1 MAAGDRASQVVENRL
16 LARLKLRQLK
26 LLITVGEQRNI
37 LRAATLLNVAQP
49 AATKMIRDLEATLG
63 MQLFER
69 SSRGVTPT
77 LYGEVI
83 IRHAKLILAQVR
95 HASEELL
102 SLREGTT
109 GKIAVGTLLAASPS
123 LLPRSIVAL
132 KRERPGI
139 TVSVVE
145 GTNDKLMPMLRV
157 GDLDLVVGR
166 LPEYREREGLV
177 QEVLYDEPVS
187 IVVRR
192 GHPLTELATVR
203 LADLGDQEW
212 IMPPPE
218 TSLRRQ
224 LEQSF
229 RRAKLELP
237 SRAVE
242 SVSILANFT
251 ILKETDM
258 VAALPYQVVDS
269 QPELVRLPVDFDIGY
284 GAIGVTLRQGTDR
297 SPATNYFLAVLKRVA
312 EESAADHPTTNLPP
326 VTGGGL
332 EVAS

>member
-1 MAAGDRASQVVENRL
+1 MAVGDATPQVVENRL

-77 LYGEVI
+77 LYGDVI

-109 GKIAVGTLLAASPS
+109 GKIAVGTLLAAAPS
-123 LLPRSIVAL
+123 LLPHSIVAL

-139 TVSVVE
+139 TVSVIE

-177 QEVLYDEPVS
+177 QEMLYDEPVS
-187 IVVRR
+187 IVVRK
-192 GHPLTELATVR
+192 GHPLTELPVVK
-203 LADLGDQEW
+203 LSDLQKQDW

-224 LEQSF
+224 LEEAF
-229 RRAKLELP
+229 RKARLELP
-237 SRAVE
+237 VRAVE
-242 SVSILANFT
+242 SVSILANYT
-251 ILKETDM
+251 ILRETDM
-258 VAALPYQVVDS
+258 VAAVPYQVADS
-269 QPELVRLPVDFDIGY
+269 QLDLVRLPVNLDIGY
-284 GAIGVTLRQGTDR
+284 GPIGVTLRSGVDR
-297 SPATNYFLAVLKRVA
+297 SPATNYFVAVLKRVA
-312 EESAADHPTTNLPP
+312 AQSVIDHAEAIEPIR
-326 VTGGGL
+326 
-332 EVAS
+332 

>member
-1 MAAGDRASQVVENRL
+1 MAASERSTQVVENRL

-26 LLITVGEQRNI
+26 LLIAVGEQRNI

-49 AATKMIRDLEATLG
+49 AATKMIRDLEATLD

-77 LYGEVI
+77 LYGDVI
-83 IRHAKLILAQVR
+83 IRHAKLILSQVR

-109 GKIAVGTLLAASPS
+109 GKIAVGTLLAAAPS

-139 TVSVVE
+139 TVSLVE

-166 LPEYREREGLV
+166 LPEFREREGLV
-177 QEVLYDEPVS
+177 QEVLYEEPVS
-187 IVVRR
+187 IVVRK
-192 GHPLTELATVR
+192 GHPLAELSVVK
-203 LADLGDQEW
+203 LADLQAQEW

-229 RRAKLELP
+229 RKAKLELP
-237 SRAVE
+237 VRAVE
-242 SVSILANFT
+242 SVSILANYT
-251 ILKETDM
+251 ILRETDM
-258 VAALPYQVVDS
+258 VAAVPYQVADA
-269 QPELVRLPVDFDIGY
+269 QPDLVRLPVNFDIGY
-284 GAIGVTLRQGTDR
+284 GPIGVTLRSGGDT
-297 SPATNYFLAVLKRVA
+297 SPATNYFLAMLRRVA
-312 EESAADHPTTNLPP
+312 AESVADLEAAK
-326 VTGGGL
+326 
-332 EVAS
+332 

>member
-1 MAAGDRASQVVENRL
+1 MTADRSSQLVESRL

-26 LLITVGEQRNI
+26 LLIEIGEQRNI
-37 LRAATLLNVAQP
+37 LRAATLMNVAQP
-49 AATKMIRDLEATLG
+49 AATKMIRDLEDALG
-63 MQLFER
+63 MRLFDR
-69 SSRGVTPT
+69 SSRGVAPT
-77 LYGEVI
+77 LYGDVI
-83 IRHAKLILAQVR
+83 IRHAKLIVAQVR
-95 HASEELL
+95 HASDELL

-109 GKIAVGTLLAASPS
+109 GKIAVGTLLAAAPS

-132 KRERPGI
+132 KAERPGI
-139 TVSVVE
+139 TVTVVE

-166 LPEYREREGLV
+166 LPEYREREGLT
-177 QEVLYDEPVS
+177 QEALYDEPVS

-192 GHPLTELATVR
+192 GHPLTKLSVVR
-203 LADLGDQEW
+203 LADVQAQQW

-224 LEQSF
+224 LEERF
-229 RRAKLELP
+229 RKARLELP
-237 SRAVE
+237 AKAVE

-269 QPELVRLPVDFDIGY
+269 QPDLVRLPVNFDIGF
-284 GAIGVTLRQGTDR
+284 GAIGVTLRQGAEQP
-297 SPATNYFLAVLKRVA
+297 PATRYFLAVLKRIA
-312 EESAADHPTTNLPP
+312 AQSAADHLPRN
-326 VTGGGL
+326 
-332 EVAS
+332 

>member
-1 MAAGDRASQVVENRL
+1 MSGNDRSMQIVENRL

-26 LLITVGEQRNI
+26 LLIAVGEQRNI

-49 AATKMIRDLEATLG
+49 AATKMIRDLETTLG

-69 SSRGVTPT
+69 SSRGVAPT
-77 LYGEVI
+77 LYGDVV
-83 IRHAKLILAQVR
+83 IRHAKLILSQVR

-109 GKIAVGTLLAASPS
+109 GKIAVGTLLAAAPV

-166 LPEYREREGLV
+166 LPEFREREGLV
-177 QEVLYDEPVS
+177 QQVLYEEPVS
-187 IVVRR
+187 IVVRKD
-192 GHPLTELATVR
+192 HPLTALRVVR
-203 LADLGDQEW
+203 LADLQKQEW

-224 LEQSF
+224 IEQCF
-229 RRAKLELP
+229 RQARMELP
-237 SRAVE
+237 VRAVE
-242 SVSILANFT
+242 SISILANYA
-251 ILKETDM
+251 ILRETDM
-258 VAALPYQVVDS
+258 VAAVPYQVAVS
-269 QPELVRLPVDFDIGY
+269 QPDLVRLPLDLNIGY
-284 GAIGVTLRQGTDR
+284 GPVGVTLRMGDER
-297 SPATNYFLAVLKRVA
+297 SPATNYFLAMLRRVA
-312 EESAADHPTTNLPP
+312 TEITANHAAA
-326 VTGGGL
+326 
-332 EVAS
+332 E

>member
-1 MAAGDRASQVVENRL
+1 MAGAGRSAQAVENRL

-26 LLITVGEQRNI
+26 LLIAVGEQRNI

-49 AATKMIRDLEATLG
+49 AATKMIRDLEGTLG

-77 LYGEVI
+77 LYGDVI
-83 IRHAKLILAQVR
+83 IRHAKLILSQVR

-102 SLREGTT
+102 SLHEGTT
-109 GKIAVGTLLAASPS
+109 GKIAVGTLLAAAPS

-177 QEVLYDEPVS
+177 QDVLYEEPVS
-187 IVVRR
+187 IVVRKD
-192 GHPLTELATVR
+192 HPLTALSVVK
-203 LADLGDQEW
+203 LADLQAQEW

-229 RRAKLELP
+229 RKAKLELP
-237 SRAVE
+237 VRAVE

-258 VAALPYQVVDS
+258 VAALPYQVVET
-269 QPELVRLPVDFDIGY
+269 QPDLVRLPVDFDIGY
-284 GAIGVTLRQGTDR
+284 GAIGVTLRAGTDW
-297 SPATNYFLAVLKRVA
+297 SPATNFFLAVLKRVA
-312 EESAADHPTTNLPP
+312 AESAADHGTAT
-326 VTGGGL
+326 
-332 EVAS
+332 S

>member
-1 MAAGDRASQVVENRL
+1 MAGEATPQVVENRL

-77 LYGEVI
+77 LYGDVI

-109 GKIAVGTLLAASPS
+109 GKIAVGTLLAAAPS

-177 QEVLYDEPVS
+177 QEMLYDEPVS

-192 GHPLTELATVR
+192 DHPLTRLPVVK
-203 LADLGDQEW
+203 LADLQAQDW

-224 LEQSF
+224 LEECF
-229 RRAKLELP
+229 RKAKLELP
-237 SRAVE
+237 VRAVE
-242 SVSILANFT
+242 SVSILANYA
-251 ILKETDM
+251 ILRETDM
-258 VAALPYQVVDS
+258 VAAVPYQVADS
-269 QPELVRLPVDFDIGY
+269 QHDLVRLPVDLEIGY
-284 GAIGVTLRQGTDR
+284 GAVGVTLREGVDR
-297 SPATNYFLAVLKRVA
+297 SPATNYFVAVLKRVA
-312 EESAADHPTTNLPP
+312 AESAAGHSGD
-326 VTGGGL
+326 G
-332 EVAS
+332 